1 MFLERKLRHQDV
13 CLFGAMF
20 RKYLSMYGAI
30 VSCELIFFFFLHDRN
45 KFRGE
50 AGFSHLGCYIL
61 IFNFFFVFSRTAPA
75 A

>member
-30 VSCELIFFFFLHDRN
+30 VSCELIFFF
-45 KFRGE
+45 
-50 AGFSHLGCYIL
+50 L
-61 IFNFFFVFSRTAPA
+61 IFYMIEVNSEVKLGFLILVVTF
-75 A
+75 